1 MSDTIRVLVVG
12 CGNMGA
18 SHARA
23 YHTLDGFEIIGVVS
37 RGPETRGKLSSELG
51 GLEQFDNFYTAL
63 DATKPDAVSIST
75 LPDTHAEFALKSLES
90 GSACIRRETYRANRR
105 TSRIGETDGSEARQK
120 SGSGIYS
127 EAASLV
133 DAIHREGTD
142 TRKTACHAHEP
153 QSAKYGGRVGVAQAL
168 DGQFL
173 AYRRL
178 RCTLRRCYVP
188 NDRSATG
195 ESTCHRR

>member
-23 YHTLDGFEIIGVVS
+23 YHTLDGFEIVGVVS

-90 GSACIRRETYRANRR
+90 GAHVFVEKPIALTVEQAESVKQTALRL
-105 TSRIGETDGSEARQK
+105 GKK

-153 QSAKYGGRVGVAQAL
+153 QSAK
-168 DGQFL
+168 
-173 AYRRL
+173 
-178 RCTLRRCYVP
+178 
-188 NDRSATG
+188 
-195 ESTCHRR
+195 